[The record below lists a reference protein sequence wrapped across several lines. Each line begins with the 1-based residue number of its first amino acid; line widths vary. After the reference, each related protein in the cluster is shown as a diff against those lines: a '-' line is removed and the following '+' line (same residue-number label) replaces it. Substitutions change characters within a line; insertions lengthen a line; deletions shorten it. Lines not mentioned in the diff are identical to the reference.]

1 MIAPFLLVALT
12 HGYSLK
18 EGVTPV
24 QKVIQMLQEMSAKG
38 AAEKAAEEKTFVQYK
53 EFCITEDK
61 AKTAAIAHGGEQ
73 IELLTADVQ
82 KAVSDSKVAAKK
94 IAELDAEIA
103 KLNAAREE
111 SNAVAAKDRADYLK
125 EHEDYSGSVNQLA
138 MGIQQFQSGGVPEF
152 IQGERREALLQLR
165 RLTKMPIHAKRVL
178 TSFLETAQ
186 EPSAFA
192 AQAQAAESL
201 AVTAPESAGY
211 DMQTGGIVDMLQ
223 KLLSK
228 FKDELNELEKEE
240 MKRKGA
246 HDVVI
251 QDLLRQ
257 IKTATTSKGEETAT
271 KAELDRTAAEKNGL
285 LSDTKKAKADDEDYL
300 STLKAECSMAAE
312 DFENRQQ
319 LRTEELEAVE
329 KATEILKSG
338 SVTGMADK
346 HLPGFLQTSLVL
358 RGSKVAD
365 PTIPSISKFLADR
378 ASQTGSK
385 LLGLVAQK
393 VDAAAQSKI
402 PGFDPISQVKKM
414 MQDMIVNLMEQAN
427 EEASAK
433 LWCDTELGTNKQTRD
448 TKTDG
453 VTELTTEKD
462 KLTAD
467 IAKLSEEISEL
478 TQAIAEIDASVA
490 EATLTRQEEKANN
503 KETVEDAK
511 EAQTAV
517 SQATAVL
524 KEFYRKAATATALVQ
539 TSSSD
544 KPEKNPFQEAYT
556 GMGGESTGVVG
567 MLEVIG
573 SDFARLESETE
584 AAEEQAAK
592 EYERFSTAS
601 AEDKAVKNQA
611 MQDRINLQVQK
622 KAALTDT
629 EGDLKVVQEE
639 LDAALAYYDKLKP
652 SCVSAGDKYAERVQ
666 RRQAEIQGLEEALK
680 FFEGTDLPPVEE

>member
-103 KLNAAREE
+103 KLNAAKEE

-138 MGIQQFQSGGVPEF
+138 MGIQQFQSGGVPEL

-271 KAELDRTAAEKNGL
+271 KAERDRTAAEKNGL

-300 STLKAECSMAAE
+300 STLKAEE

-338 SVTGMADK
+338 SATGMADK

-358 RGSKVAD
+358 RGSKVAG

-402 PGFDPISQVKKM
+402 PGFDPIFQVKKM

-433 LWCDTELGTNKQTRD
+433 LWCDTELGTNKRTRD

-462 KLTAD
+462 KLTAN

-503 KETVEDAK
+503 KETVKDAQ
-511 EAQTAV
+511 EAPTAV

-539 TSSSD
+539 LQSR
-544 KPEKNPFQEAYT
+544 KEEPAKNPFQQAYT
-556 GMGGESTGVVG
+556 GMGG
-567 MLEVIG
+567 
-573 SDFARLESETE
+573 
-584 AAEEQAAK
+584 
-592 EYERFSTAS
+592 
-601 AEDKAVKNQA
+601 
-611 MQDRINLQVQK
+611 
-622 KAALTDT
+622 
-629 EGDLKVVQEE
+629 
-639 LDAALAYYDKLKP
+639 
-652 SCVSAGDKYAERVQ
+652 
-666 RRQAEIQGLEEALK
+666 
-680 FFEGTDLPPVEE
+680 